1 MRDSGVIGA
10 DGFPVQEYTIHV
22 EKPIYPDPT
31 GSVGDNSQMMMER
44 NYEVWK
50 EIYEREYGI
59 ELKYET
65 LEEA

>member
-1 MRDSGVIGA
+1 MRDSSVIGA

-22 EKPIYPDPT
+22 EKAIYPDPNK
-31 GSVGDNSQMMMER
+31 SVSDNSQMLMDK

-59 ELKYET
+59 ELRYET
-65 LEEA
+65 LDEA

>member
-1 MRDSGVIGA
+1 MRDSSVIGA

-22 EKPIYPDPT
+22 AKSIYPDPT
-31 GSVGDNSQMMMER
+31 LSVSENSQTMMDK
-44 NYEVWK
+44 NYAIWK

-65 LEEA
+65 RDEA